1 MHEFSLAQN
10 VLEIVRQAALQNA
23 ISRVVE
29 VRLEVGRISGVSTD
43 ALLFAW
49 QFVRDSDELVKQAEM
64 VLTEPAGEGECNA
77 CGYRGPVEHYIRICP
92 SCGAP
97 GLVITAGEEFMV
109 TGISGE

>member
-10 VLEIVRQAALQNA
+10 VLDIVRQAALENG

-43 ALLFAW
+43 ALQFAW
-49 QFVRDSDELVKQAEM
+49 QFIRDGAELAREAELVLSQ
-64 VLTEPAGEGECNA
+64 PAGTGECKA
-77 CGYRGPVEHYIRICP
+77 CGYSGPLEHFIRICP

-97 GLVITAGEEFMV
+97 GLSITSGDEFMV